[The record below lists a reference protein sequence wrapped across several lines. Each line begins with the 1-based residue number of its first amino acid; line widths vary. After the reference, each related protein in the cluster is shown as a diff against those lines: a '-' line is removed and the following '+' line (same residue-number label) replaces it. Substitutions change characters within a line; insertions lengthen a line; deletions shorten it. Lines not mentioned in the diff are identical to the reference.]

1 MKVAPNNS
9 QRSSESFAV
18 AIDVARRVGMPLLIA
33 GIVQDQQYFDESVA
47 PRVDDDHVRYL
58 GPITADRRPRL
69 LGQAHAL
76 LHLVDFD
83 EPFGLSVVE
92 AMACG
97 TPVIAFGRGSMPEL
111 IDDGVTGMIVED
123 LDAAAAAV
131 PLVGRLDRATI
142 RETAVRRF
150 GRDRMVDAYVTVYE
164 QTIKARDRRGLNPGP

>member
-1 MKVAPNNS
+1 
-9 QRSSESFAV
+9 
-18 AIDVARRVGMPLLIA
+18 MPLLIA
-33 GIVQDQQYFDESVA
+33 GIVQDQQYFDEAVA

-58 GPITADRRPRL
+58 GPVAADRRPQL

-97 TPVIAFGRGSMPEL
+97 TPVIAFRRGSMPEL
-111 IDDGVTGMIVED
+111 IDDGVTGMIVDD

-131 PLVGRLDRATI
+131 SVVGRLDRATI

-150 GRDRMVDAYVTVYE
+150 GRDRMVDEYVTVYE
-164 QTIKARDRRGLNPGP
+164 QTVAARDETRPQRRAVARFSSGGASA